1 MPFILLKIPYIQSQV
16 SGIASTE
23 LSSHLGVPVKI
34 GNVNIEWFN
43 RVVLDNLYLEDETGK
58 TLFEANHV
66 AAGFEVLPLLKGKFI
81 FSTVR
86 LFGFSVNLNKKTPDS
101 PLNLQFVIDAF
112 ASKDTMKKN
121 PNIDLRFNSI
131 LIRRGNFRFDVESE
145 AQTPGK
151 FNAKHV
157 DIKNLSAKISMKAF
171 NKDSLNANIKKM
183 SFDEASGFTLN
194 KLSMNIIGNRD
205 STFINNFEIKLPET
219 DLKISKARIDMREI
233 SNASELLNHAPLALN
248 ISPSQICLKDLSSF
262 VPAFSN
268 FTETIELSAEASGA
282 INNINLKQLTLRY
295 SDKMLFIGK
304 MDLKGI
310 SHPEDAYI
318 FGQVNKMY
326 ITTDGLSGLI
336 NNFNKKPVN
345 YKI

>member
-1 MPFILLKIPYIQSQV
+1 M
-16 SGIASTE
+16 
-23 LSSHLGVPVKI
+23 
-34 GNVNIEWFN
+34 
-43 RVVLDNLYLEDETGK
+43 
-58 TLFEANHV
+58 
-66 AAGFEVLPLLKGKFI
+66 
-81 FSTVR
+81 
-86 LFGFSVNLNKKTPDS
+86 
-101 PLNLQFVIDAF
+101 
-112 ASKDTMKKN
+112 
-121 PNIDLRFNSI
+121 
-131 LIRRGNFRFDVESE
+131 
-145 AQTPGK
+145 
-151 FNAKHV
+151 
-157 DIKNLSAKISMKAF
+157 
-171 NKDSLNANIKKM
+171 
-183 SFDEASGFTLN
+183 
-194 KLSMNIIGNRD
+194 
-205 STFINNFEIKLPET
+205 PET

-336 NNFNKKPVN
+336 NNFNKKPVVLPDPVIRLGTIN
-345 YKI
+345 FTGEISGFFDNLVAFGKFSSAIGSVQTDMRCV

>member
-1 MPFILLKIPYIQSQV
+1 
-16 SGIASTE
+16 
-23 LSSHLGVPVKI
+23 
-34 GNVNIEWFN
+34 
-43 RVVLDNLYLEDETGK
+43 
-58 TLFEANHV
+58 
-66 AAGFEVLPLLKGKFI
+66 
-81 FSTVR
+81 
-86 LFGFSVNLNKKTPDS
+86 
-101 PLNLQFVIDAF
+101 
-112 ASKDTMKKN
+112 
-121 PNIDLRFNSI
+121 
-131 LIRRGNFRFDVESE
+131 
-145 AQTPGK
+145 
-151 FNAKHV
+151 
-157 DIKNLSAKISMKAF
+157 
-171 NKDSLNANIKKM
+171 M

-336 NNFNKKPVN
+336 NNFNKKTGRPARSGYQTGHN
-345 YKI
+345 QLYRRDIRLLR

>member
-1 MPFILLKIPYIQSQV
+1 
-16 SGIASTE
+16 
-23 LSSHLGVPVKI
+23 
-34 GNVNIEWFN
+34 
-43 RVVLDNLYLEDETGK
+43 
-58 TLFEANHV
+58 
-66 AAGFEVLPLLKGKFI
+66 
-81 FSTVR
+81 
-86 LFGFSVNLNKKTPDS
+86 
-101 PLNLQFVIDAF
+101 
-112 ASKDTMKKN
+112 
-121 PNIDLRFNSI
+121 
-131 LIRRGNFRFDVESE
+131 
-145 AQTPGK
+145 
-151 FNAKHV
+151 
-157 DIKNLSAKISMKAF
+157 
-171 NKDSLNANIKKM
+171 M

-233 SNASELLNHAPLALN
+233 NNASELLNHAPLALN

-336 NNFNKKPVN
+336 NNFNKNRSCCPIRLSDWAQSTLPGRYPASSITWWLSESSLRLSAPYKP
-345 YKI
+345 I

>member
-1 MPFILLKIPYIQSQV
+1 MIMYFSPLISLLYFKRK
-16 SGIASTE
+16 ST
-23 LSSHLGVPVKI
+23 
-34 GNVNIEWFN
+34 
-43 RVVLDNLYLEDETGK
+43 T
-58 TLFEANHV
+58 NHV
-66 AAGFEVLPLLKGKFI
+66 AAGFEVLPLLKGKFV

-183 SFDEASGFTLN
+183 SY
-194 KLSMNIIGNRD
+194 RR
-205 STFINNFEIKLPET
+205 LP
-219 DLKISKARIDMREI
+219 
-233 SNASELLNHAPLALN
+233 
-248 ISPSQICLKDLSSF
+248 
-262 VPAFSN
+262 
-268 FTETIELSAEASGA
+268 G
-282 INNINLKQLTLRY
+282 
-295 SDKMLFIGK
+295 G
-304 MDLKGI
+304 
-310 SHPEDAYI
+310 
-318 FGQVNKMY
+318 
-326 ITTDGLSGLI
+326 
-336 NNFNKKPVN
+336 
-345 YKI
+345 

>member
-66 AAGFEVLPLLKGKFI
+66 AAGFEVLPLLKGKFV

-121 PNIDLRFNSI
+121 PNIDR
-131 LIRRGNFRFDVESE
+131 
-145 AQTPGK
+145 
-151 FNAKHV
+151 
-157 DIKNLSAKISMKAF
+157 
-171 NKDSLNANIKKM
+171 
-183 SFDEASGFTLN
+183 
-194 KLSMNIIGNRD
+194 
-205 STFINNFEIKLPET
+205 
-219 DLKISKARIDMREI
+219 
-233 SNASELLNHAPLALN
+233 
-248 ISPSQICLKDLSSF
+248 
-262 VPAFSN
+262 
-268 FTETIELSAEASGA
+268 
-282 INNINLKQLTLRY
+282 
-295 SDKMLFIGK
+295 
-304 MDLKGI
+304 
-310 SHPEDAYI
+310 
-318 FGQVNKMY
+318 
-326 ITTDGLSGLI
+326 
-336 NNFNKKPVN
+336 
-345 YKI
+345 